1 MARRGG
7 ITYQPALDGVRALAV
22 MAVLLFHA
30 GVRGFGGGYLGVSVF
45 FTLSGY
51 LITGLL
57 VSEHDTR
64 GRIDLASFYG
74 RRLKRLLPASTVC
87 LLAVVLLTATTDAF
101 EGVADL
107 RRQVLGAVF
116 QVANWTALAGE
127 GSYQDL
133 LTEAG
138 GSTSPLEHFWSLAIE
153 EQFYWI
159 WPPTMALLLA
169 RSTITSRV
177 RVVGAVT
184 VTAMV
189 AAPIIARVLGP
200 DAAYWATPARMGEI
214 LVGAFLA
221 VVLHGRLVDRRLA
234 AAAPAAMCLLG
245 AAIVLFPSSRGPA
258 YQGAL
263 PLVAL
268 CSGGLILGLQ
278 TAGPMRDALSWR
290 PLVWLGKV
298 SYGVYLFHWPIYVLL
313 DEDRT
318 SLDGISLLALRL
330 AVTMAVATVSY
341 YAWEVPVRHA
351 QRVRPT
357 QTFVWAAGATV
368 AVAVAALAVPRGLGD
383 YYVADEADVQA
394 AAIDPV
400 VGTLSPLVRV
410 VATSTTTS
418 TTLSAPTYSGTS
430 TTAMSAVAEKAAIPT
445 PSTVPHTTGPSVP
458 VSVSVRPVRVLFIGD
473 STAKAFGVGAVTW
486 AAGNPDLAQVEVV
499 GAPGCGFVMGGS
511 RIIDGQ
517 PQSMEGCENWVDELI
532 VPKVRSL
539 QPDVVAVLVTAWDVY
554 DRVWEGDEILTPL
567 DDAYAKRIE
576 WAYTDLV
583 DNLLDEGAGSVA
595 LIRQPLPDVF
605 WDPAEVRNED
615 DAARHQVMF
624 DIYDRIADT
633 HPTVRVVALD
643 RYFTVAGLDV
653 DRAARPDGV
662 HVAPSVSIEIAEQF
676 LGDQLIGV
684 ALGLPVR

>member
-1 MARRGG
+1 MTRREG

-45 FTLSGY
+45 FTLSGF

-57 VSEHDTR
+57 VSEHDTS
-64 GRIDLASFYG
+64 GRIGLASFYG
-74 RRLKRLLPASTVC
+74 RRLRRLLPASTVC
-87 LLAVVLLTATTDAF
+87 LLAVVLLAATTDAF
-101 EGVADL
+101 EGVAGL
-107 RRQVLGAVF
+107 RPQVLGAVF

-127 GSYQDL
+127 GTYQNL
-133 LTEAG
+133 LAKAG
-138 GSTSPLEHFWSLAIE
+138 GSTSPLDHFWSLAIE

-169 RSTITSRV
+169 RATIVSRV

-184 VTAMV
+184 VTAV
-189 AAPIIARVLGP
+189 AAAPIIARVWGP

-221 VVLHGRLVDRRLA
+221 VLLHGRQVDRRLGA
-234 AAAPAAMCLLG
+234 TAPVAISLL
-245 AAIVLFPSSRGPA
+245 AVAIVLFPSSGGPA

-278 TAGPMRDALSWR
+278 TAGPMRDVLSWR

-313 DEDRT
+313 DDERT

-341 YAWEVPVRHA
+341 YAWEVPVRRA
-351 QRVRPT
+351 QHVRPT
-357 QTFVWAAGATV
+357 QTFVWATGAT
-368 AVAVAALAVPRGLGD
+368 ALVAVAALAVPRGLGD
-383 YYVADEADVQA
+383 YYVADAADVRA

-410 VATSTTTS
+410 VATSTSTS
-418 TTLSAPTYSGTS
+418 TTFPAPSYSGTS
-430 TTAMSAVAEKAAIPT
+430 TTAPSAVPEEAAIPT
-445 PSTVPHTTGPSVP
+445 PSTVPHTTWPTVP
-458 VSVSVRPVRVLFIGD
+458 VPVRPVRVLVIGD

-486 AAGNPDLAQVEVV
+486 AASNPDIAQVEIV
-499 GAPGCGFVMGGS
+499 GAPGCGFVLGGS

-517 PQSMEGCENWVDELI
+517 PQSMDGCENWVDELI

-539 QPDVVAVLVTAWDVY
+539 QPDVVAVLVTVWDVY

-567 DDAYAKRIE
+567 DDPYASRIE
-576 WAYTDLV
+576 WAYTELV

-605 WDPAEVRNED
+605 WDPADVRNED
-615 DAARHQVMF
+615 DAARHRVMF

-633 HPTVRVVALD
+633 NPDVRVVALD
-643 RYFTVAGLDV
+643 RYFTAAGLDV